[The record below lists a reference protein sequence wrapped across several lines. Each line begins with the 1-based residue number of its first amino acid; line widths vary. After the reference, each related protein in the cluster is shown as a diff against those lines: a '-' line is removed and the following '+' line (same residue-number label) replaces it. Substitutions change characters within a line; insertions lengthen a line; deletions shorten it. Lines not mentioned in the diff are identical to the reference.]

1 VEFGTIA
8 DIADGELVTDSEI
21 LDLHALSKEKSK
33 EREKELE
40 NEKAKEDF
48 DYQGAYYYANFVC
61 IKSKTVIPKLGGEG
75 AIQEHKE
82 TCPWCIETRQQK
94 QAEEQAWVDGLGKM
108 RYILGTIERKK
119 EEIKELERKIAKEKK
134 EKLLNWEIACK
145 MIEYDI
151 RSAKHTIEREQNI
164 ELPKLLNDEENE
176 ITRKAAQE
184 MYDDEYFKKKM
195 SEKEEDRR
203 LGKY

>member
-1 VEFGTIA
+1 M
-8 DIADGELVTDSEI
+8 D
-21 LDLHALSKEKSK
+21 LDAAV
-33 EREKELE
+33 R
-40 NEKAKEDF
+40 EKAK
-48 DYQGAYYYANFVC
+48 
-61 IKSKTVIPKLGGEG
+61 KK
-75 AIQEHKE
+75 QEE
-82 TCPWCIETRQQK
+82 LEK
-94 QAEEQAWVDGLGKM
+94 QRRLDGFAKM

-134 EKLLNWEIACK
+134 EKLQNWEIACK

-164 ELPKLLNDEENE
+164 ELPKLLNDENE

-184 MYDDEYFKKKM
+184 MYDDDYLKKM

-203 LGKY
+203 LGKH